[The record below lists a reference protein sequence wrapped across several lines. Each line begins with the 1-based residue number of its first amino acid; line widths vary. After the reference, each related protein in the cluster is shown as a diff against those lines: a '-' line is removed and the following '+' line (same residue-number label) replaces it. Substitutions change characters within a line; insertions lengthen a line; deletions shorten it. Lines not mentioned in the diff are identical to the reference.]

1 MSRARKV
8 MGGVRSLA
16 RRAGV
21 DIRPWPE
28 RDPWVSDEEWRRLYE
43 RLYPPESLARR
54 RFYNIGAGGFRH
66 WAWTNVDCASDWYE
80 AQQGQEFIDLDL
92 QDFDRLPLEDAR
104 AEAFYTSHTIEHVT
118 DDAVAHLLAEIHRC
132 LKPGGVLRLTCPDID
147 LAYRAYRDG
156 DRDYFYWQGYYSRPA
171 AMQRARYRAPLAQA
185 SLEQLLVS
193 HFATNASSLHSDG
206 VAEPISDE
214 EVRRLI
220 GELSQEAALDA
231 IAARA
236 DLAIQRRY
244 PGNHISWWNE
254 AKVTA
259 ALRQAGFTETWSSR
273 WGQSRCPAMRDT
285 RHFDRTHPKFSLYV
299 EARR

>member
-1 MSRARKV
+1 MSPARKV

-28 RDPWVSDEEWRRLYE
+28 RDPWVSDEEWRRLY
-43 RLYPPESLARR
+43 
-54 RFYNIGAGGFRH
+54 NIGAGGLRH

-156 DRDYFYWQGYYSRPA
+156 DRDYFY
-171 AMQRARYRAPLAQA
+171 
-185 SLEQLLVS
+185 
-193 HFATNASSLHSDG
+193 
-206 VAEPISDE
+206 
-214 EVRRLI
+214 
-220 GELSQEAALDA
+220 
-231 IAARA
+231 
-236 DLAIQRRY
+236 
-244 PGNHISWWNE
+244 
-254 AKVTA
+254 
-259 ALRQAGFTETWSSR
+259 
-273 WGQSRCPAMRDT
+273 
-285 RHFDRTHPKFSLYV
+285 
-299 EARR
+299 